1 MNKELKEID
10 SLFDFDSYSTKSDSF
25 QVSELKKD
33 KFIIDDE
40 IEEVIKRLP
49 EYFEYLKILDDKL
62 EKGIIS
68 NSWKKTLEL
77 YNNTG
82 LIIGISL

>member
-1 MNKELKEID
+1 MNKDPKEID
-10 SLFDFDSYSTKSDSF
+10 SLFDFDSYSTKSEEF
-25 QVSELKKD
+25 QVSELKKE

-49 EYFEYLKILDDKL
+49 EYFEYLKKLDDKL
-62 EKGIIS
+62 EKGT
-68 NSWKKTLEL
+68 NTNGWKKTLGQ

-82 LIIGISL
+82 LIIRISL

>member
-1 MNKELKEID
+1 MNKELKEKD

-82 LIIGISL
+82 LIIRISL